1 MKKLLFVTGM
11 LVVMLTGCMTTAE
24 RAAERAR
31 REAALEQA
39 LSTRQLTISVRSMNT
54 QRYGTHQVTPDFRLK
69 ISRDTVDS
77 YLPYFGRAWSAGYGS
92 DAQGLHF
99 TAPMVD
105 YRQVRLKRDVTRMEF
120 CAKSREDVY
129 CFTVDVYPNGQ
140 ASIIVRARDR
150 DNISFEGECDL

>member
-69 ISRDTVDS
+69 IMRDSVDS
-77 YLPYFGRAWSAGYGS
+77 YLPYFGRAWSVGYGS
-92 DAQGLHF
+92 EAQGLNF
-99 TAPMVD
+99 TAPMLDV
-105 YRQVRLKRDVTRMEF
+105 QLARLKHDVERIEF